1 MIPQLQDVGPLWGNA
16 LGSMVPLVD
25 EAMGPVEG
33 LGLELLLLHEA
44 WKACAASSA
53 GVLPFPSSMLRS
65 QLKRVSLWGLPGIL
79 ASLLVHISPFYEG
92 VFFFD
97 RCA

>member
-1 MIPQLQDVGPLWGNA
+1 MWGNV
-16 LGSMVPLVD
+16 LGGMVPLVD
-25 EAMGPVEG
+25 EAMGPVER
-33 LGLELLLLHEA
+33 LGLELLQLHEA

-53 GVLPFPSSMLRS
+53 GVLPFAFSMLRS

-79 ASLLVHISPFYEG
+79 ASLLAHLYEG
-92 VFFFD
+92 VFFFH